1 MRNSNNDCEKAV
13 AWCLTENNDIITTK
27 NIEFGERNN
36 ACGKDNAVFCKYNL

>member
-36 ACGKDNAVFCKYNL
+36 ACGKQNAVFCK